1 MKTHDSYR
9 IEQPVSE
16 PGIPGIVSQAR
27 KKRGLTQEELA
38 ELTHLTVRTI
48 QRIENG
54 KTTPRPYTL
63 RTISTVLNIPFED
76 LNALQNGQAPDPVAS
91 DTDPAK
97 AMHNLRLLCLSCFG
111 YLVLPFIHFVVP
123 LLLLSKMKDLPP
135 TALAFGRRVLRGQI
149 YWLLVLHL
157 LLLLTVAY
165 NFSVAPRHQAGSL
178 VHYLV
183 PVLLMYFVNALWIG
197 KDLIQCKK
205 LADSL

>member
-1 MKTHDSYR
+1 MKTPSPQR
-9 IEQPVSE
+9 IEQAIPEV
-16 PGIPGIVSQAR
+16 GIAGIVSQAR

-76 LNALQNGQAPDPVAS
+76 LNEPHNAQAPDPITG
-91 DTDPAK
+91 DTDATK
-97 AMHNLRLLCLSCFG
+97 SIHDLRLLCLSCFS
-111 YLVLPFIHFVVP
+111 YLVLPFIHFLLP
-123 LLLLSKMKDLPP
+123 LFLLRKMKDLPP
-135 TALAFGRRVLRGQI
+135 TALAFGRRVLRTQI

-165 NFSVAPRHQAGSL
+165 NFSVAPRLPAGYVL
-178 VHYLV
+178 HYLV
-183 PVLLMYFVNALWIG
+183 PVFFMYFANALWIG
-197 KDLIQCKK
+197 RALIQCKK
-205 LADSL
+205 LIHSL